1 MRASHVVKNITN
13 ELVRYFLC
21 RYVDLSCLYKEN
33 ESYLNSFVTITIL
46 SQVRIGESN
55 GTNFDLLWE
64 LALGSCYYK
73 S

>member
-1 MRASHVVKNITN
+1 DRIVIVTN
-13 ELVRYFLC
+13 ELILYFTC
-21 RYVDLSCLYKEN
+21 RDMELSRLYTED